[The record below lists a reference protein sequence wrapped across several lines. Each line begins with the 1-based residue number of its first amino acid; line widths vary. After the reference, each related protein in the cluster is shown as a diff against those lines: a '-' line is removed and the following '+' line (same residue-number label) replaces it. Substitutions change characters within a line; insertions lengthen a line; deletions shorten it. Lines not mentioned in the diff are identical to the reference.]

1 VTESQLVTPTTAGRV
16 LGPEY
21 GDESDPAE
29 LLHEASKLS
38 VTMIGRQIRGAQR
51 LERDI
56 LLRAATTRAT
66 RREPARPRVA
76 LSPPTLPRRSLET
89 VLRRRRSAR
98 SFADLPLTE
107 RQLSALLFA
116 GYGVTGELRLPDEP
130 AAQHLR
136 TAPSGGALYPLDL
149 YVAARRTSRFEP
161 GLYHFDPLAH
171 ALERLGELPDLAAA
185 SPYSELVGEAAIVV
199 LVAAAFWRSRFKYGL
214 RGYRFTLLEAGHVA
228 QNILLAATALD
239 LGAVVLGGFYDG
251 RVDRALGLDG
261 VDESTLIAICVGVRK
276 SGRG

>member
-1 VTESQLVTPTTAGRV
+1 MTESRLATPTTAGRV

-21 GDESDPAE
+21 GDEGDLAE

-38 VTMIGRQIRGAQR
+38 PTMIGRQIRGARR

-56 LLRAATTRAT
+56 LLRTASARAT
-66 RREPARPRVA
+66 RREPGRPRVA
-76 LSPPTLPRRSLET
+76 LSRPALPPRPLET

-107 RQLSALLFA
+107 RQLSGLLFA
-116 GYGVTGELRLPDEP
+116 GYGVTGELRLPGEP
-130 AAQHLR
+130 AEQPLR

-149 YVAARRTSRFEP
+149 YVAAQRTSGVEP

-171 ALERLGELPDLAAA
+171 ALERLGGSPDLATA
-185 SPYSELVGEAAIVV
+185 SPYPELVAEAAIVV
-199 LVAAAFWRSRFKYGL
+199 LVAAVFWRSRFKYGL

-228 QNILLAATALD
+228 QNVLLAATALD

-251 RVDRALGLDG
+251 RVDRTLGLDG
-261 VDESTLIAICVGVRK
+261 VDESTLIAICIGARK
-276 SGRG
+276 KGHR

>member
-1 VTESQLVTPTTAGRV
+1 MTESRLATPSTAARV

-21 GDESDPAE
+21 ADEGDPAE
-29 LLHEASKLS
+29 LLHEATKLS
-38 VTMIGRQIRGAQR
+38 VATVGRQIRGVQR

-66 RREPARPRVA
+66 HRYPGRARVA
-76 LSPPTLPRRSLET
+76 LSRPRLPRRPLET

-98 SFADLPLTE
+98 SFAAVPLTE

-116 GYGVTGELRLPDEP
+116 GYGVTGRLGLPDEP
-130 AAQHLR
+130 LEQPLR

-149 YVAARRTSRFEP
+149 YVAAQRTSGLDP
-161 GLYHFDPLAH
+161 GLYHFDPLSH
-171 ALERLGELPDLAAA
+171 ALEQLGAPPDLASA
-185 SPYSELVGEAAIVV
+185 SPYADLVAEAAVV
-199 LVAAAFWRSRFKYGL
+199 LLVAAAFWRSRFKYGL

-228 QNILLAATALD
+228 QNVLLAATALD

-251 RVDRALGLDG
+251 RVDQALGLDG
-261 VDESTLIAICVGVRK
+261 VDESTLIAICIGARK
-276 SGRG
+276 EAG